1 MSTTD
6 GPRVPGRTGRGTFL
20 PVAGS
25 TISSFLSDIS
35 ELPCNLRG
43 TWVKGELREVYTP
56 AQRNQGNGGAKTHA
70 VACRY
75 STTLNSAPG
84 FGSLFGYSAL
94 ISSSVSFLNLSSG
107 MSAA

>member
-1 MSTTD
+1 MSTTE
-6 GPRVPGRTGRGTFL
+6 GPSVPGRTLSDTFL

-25 TISSFLSDIS
+25 TRSSFLSDIS

-43 TWVKGELREVYTP
+43 TWVKGELREPYTP
-56 AQRNQGNGGAKTHA
+56 THRNQGNGGAIAHA
-70 VACRY
+70 VARRY

-84 FGSLFGYSAL
+84 CGSLFGYIAL
-94 ISSSVSFLNLSSG
+94 SSSRFSFLNLSSG